1 MCKTT
6 ARILSGTA
14 NTDSVAYGSIDAEFN
29 VESSTLFG
37 HVPSEHD
44 RGGGLGTETATITV
58 RLAWILLILAILLE
72 VAGTTSMK
80 LSDGFSR
87 VLPSVLIYVFY
98 AASFTVFPFAL
109 QAIEL
114 STAYA
119 VWSGLG
125 TTVTA
130 IIGFVYFHDT
140 VNKTKILALTA
151 IVCGCVVLNFAD
163 EIEKVEEVEPE
174 RDGYTW
180 HEEAG
185 EIRRHLHTVNEV
197 SAPVI

>member
-1 MCKTT
+1 MCTTT
-6 ARILSGTA
+6 ARILSG
-14 NTDSVAYGSIDAEFN
+14 NESTDSVAYGSIDAAEFNN
-29 VESSTLFG
+29 VESSALF
-37 HVPSEHD
+37 VPSEHD
-44 RGGGLGTETATITV
+44 KGGLGTETATITV
-58 RLAWILLILAILLE
+58 RLAWLLLILAILLE

-87 VLPSVLIYVFY
+87 VVPSVLIYVFY

-130 IIGFVYFHDT
+130 MIGFVYFHDT
-140 VNKTKILALTA
+140 VNKTKILALAA

-163 EIEKVEEVEPE
+163 EIEKVEKVESE

-180 HEEAG
+180 HEAAG
-185 EIRRHLHTVNEV
+185 ESRRH
-197 SAPVI
+197 

>member
-1 MCKTT
+1 MEP
-6 ARILSGTA
+6 S
-14 NTDSVAYGSIDAEFN
+14 AYGSVDAEFN
-29 VESSTLFG
+29 GVDYYSASLAPPEYDKDDGIHGRMT
-37 HVPSEHD
+37 
-44 RGGGLGTETATITV
+44 TETTTMISV
-58 RLAWILLILAILLE
+58 RLAWLLLILAILLE

-87 VLPSVLIYVFY
+87 VVPSVLIYVFY
-98 AASFTVFPFAL
+98 AASFTVLPFAL

-140 VNKTKILALTA
+140 VNKTKILALVA

-163 EIEKVEEVEPE
+163 EIEKEEVEPE
-174 RDGYTW
+174 RNGYTW

-185 EIRRHLHTVNEV
+185 EGRRHLHTVNEA

>member
-1 MCKTT
+1 MDP
-6 ARILSGTA
+6 A
-14 NTDSVAYGSIDAEFN
+14 AYGSVDTEFN
-29 VESSTLFG
+29 GVDYSASLAPPEYDKDEGIRVRMT
-37 HVPSEHD
+37 
-44 RGGGLGTETATITV
+44 TETTTSVTA
-58 RLAWILLILAILLE
+58 RLAWLLLILAILLE

-98 AASFTVFPFAL
+98 AASFTVLPFAL

-140 VNKTKILALTA
+140 VNKTKILALAA
-151 IVCGCVVLNFAD
+151 IICGCVVLNFAD

-174 RDGYTW
+174 TNGYTW

-185 EIRRHLHTVNEV
+185 EGRRHLHAVNEV
-197 SAPVI
+197 SAPII

>member
-1 MCKTT
+1 MDP
-6 ARILSGTA
+6 A
-14 NTDSVAYGSIDAEFN
+14 AYGSVDAEFN
-29 VESSTLFG
+29 GVDYFASLAPPEYDKDDGIRVRMTA
-37 HVPSEHD
+37 
-44 RGGGLGTETATITV
+44 ETTTSITA
-58 RLAWILLILAILLE
+58 RLAWLLLILAILLE

-87 VLPSVLIYVFY
+87 VVPSVLIYVFY
-98 AASFTVFPFAL
+98 AASFTVLPFAL

-140 VNKTKILALTA
+140 VNKTKLLALAA

-163 EIEKVEEVEPE
+163 EIEKVEEV
-174 RDGYTW
+174 W

-185 EIRRHLHTVNEV
+185 EGRRHLHAVNKV

>member
-6 ARILSGTA
+6 ARILSD
-14 NTDSVAYGSIDAEFN
+14 NVSSDSVAYGSIDAEFN
-29 VESSTLFG
+29 VESSTLFI
-37 HVPSEHD
+37 PSEHD
-44 RGGGLGTETATITV
+44 KDGLGTETATITV
-58 RLAWILLILAILLE
+58 RLAWLLLILAILLE
-72 VAGTTSMK
+72 VAGTLSMK
-80 LSDGFSR
+80 LSNGFSR

-130 IIGFVYFHDT
+130 MIGFVYFHDT
-140 VNKTKILALTA
+140 VNKTKILALAA

-163 EIEKVEEVEPE
+163 EIEKVEKVEPE
-174 RDGYTW
+174 RDGYT
-180 HEEAG
+180 
-185 EIRRHLHTVNEV
+185 
-197 SAPVI
+197 

>member
-1 MCKTT
+1 MDP
-6 ARILSGTA
+6 A
-14 NTDSVAYGSIDAEFN
+14 AYGSVDAEFN
-29 VESSTLFG
+29 GVDYSASLAPPEYDKDDGIRVRMT
-37 HVPSEHD
+37 
-44 RGGGLGTETATITV
+44 TETTTSVTA
-58 RLAWILLILAILLE
+58 RLAWLLLILAILLE

-87 VLPSVLIYVFY
+87 VVPSVLIYVFY
-98 AASFTVFPFAL
+98 AASFTVLPFAV

-140 VNKTKILALTA
+140 VNKTKILALAA
-151 IVCGCVVLNFAD
+151 IICGCVVLNFAD

-174 RDGYTW
+174 TNRYTW

-185 EIRRHLHTVNEV
+185 EGRRHLHAVNEV